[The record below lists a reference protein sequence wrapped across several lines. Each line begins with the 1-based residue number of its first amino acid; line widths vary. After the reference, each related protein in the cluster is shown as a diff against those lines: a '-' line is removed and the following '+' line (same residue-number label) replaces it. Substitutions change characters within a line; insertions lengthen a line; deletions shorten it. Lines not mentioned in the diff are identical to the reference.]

1 MDDKKYSAPAAKKVM
16 EILEV
21 LACGNKNYTVTEL
34 SQLLSVSSNSVF
46 RIMKEL
52 EPKNYVVKNHSD
64 SRDSMS
70 PRYFLFLFSK

>member
-21 LACGNKNYTVTEL
+21 MACGNKNYTVTEL

-46 RIMKEL
+46 R
-52 EPKNYVVKNHSD
+52 S
-64 SRDSMS
+64 
-70 PRYFLFLFSK
+70 